1 VKREAYKNLA
11 FNTTVHGRKHAFD
24 ILGMHA
30 FPLLGAKLHMNCI
43 IIEECC
49 GRDKS
54 KMVVVR
60 LRIGGDFTISGEI
73 SLRRATM
80 TIKVFRFPL

>member
-1 VKREAYKNLA
+1 
-11 FNTTVHGRKHAFD
+11 
-24 ILGMHA
+24 
-30 FPLLGAKLHMNCI
+30 MNCI
-43 IIEECC
+43 IIEKCC

-54 KMVVVR
+54 KMVVVG